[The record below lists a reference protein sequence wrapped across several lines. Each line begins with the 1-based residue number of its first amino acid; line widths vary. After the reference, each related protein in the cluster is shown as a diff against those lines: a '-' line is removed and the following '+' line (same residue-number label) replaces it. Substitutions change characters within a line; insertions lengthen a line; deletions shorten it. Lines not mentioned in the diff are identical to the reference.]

1 MINPKKLTDG
11 NINIIDSWKTW
22 KFQRDYL
29 KNNPDMF
36 LSFGTLLFCGEM
48 GSGKS
53 LSAHRMIAYLKSIKP
68 DLLIISNVDLWYC
81 DFVKYQN
88 VDTIRNSNNGDSGI
102 ILFFDEIQNQ
112 FPSID
117 SKSIAKDFVEICS
130 FLRKYR
136 MLVVGTAPIFSRIA
150 KPFRESFEVVC
161 FCDNCIF
168 SLVQHNQYYKCNVE
182 TKALGD
188 GTEENIHN
196 MKLLYNHY
204 FSRKVS
210 DFKRYNTF
218 EAVKVIGGSK

>member
-11 NINIIDSWKTW
+11 SISLIESVRTFRYQN
-22 KFQRDYL
+22 DYL
-29 KNNPDMF
+29 KNNVDDF

-53 LSAHRMIAYLKSIKP
+53 LSAHKMVAYLKSVKP
-68 DLLIISNVDLWYC
+68 DLLVISNIDLYYC
-81 DFVKYQN
+81 DYVRYES
-88 VDTIRNSNNGDSGI
+88 VDTIRNADNGRSGI
-102 ILFFDEIQNQ
+102 ILFIDEIQNQ

-136 MLVVGTAPIFSRIA
+136 ILIIGTAPIFSRIA

-161 FCDNCIF
+161 FCDNCLFGLI
-168 SLVQHNQYYKCNVE
+168 QHNQYYKCNVE

-196 MKLLYNHY
+196 MRLLYNHY
-204 FSRKVS
+204 FSRKVD
-210 DFKRYNTF
+210 DFKRYNTY
-218 EAVKVIGGSK
+218 EAVKVV